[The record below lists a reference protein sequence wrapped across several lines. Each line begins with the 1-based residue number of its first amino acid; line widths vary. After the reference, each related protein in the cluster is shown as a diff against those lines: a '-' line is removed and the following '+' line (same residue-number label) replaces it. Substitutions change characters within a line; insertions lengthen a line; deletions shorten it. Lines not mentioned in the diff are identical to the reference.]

1 MISDITEKEIPK
13 TEKVPKWLKRVQKN
27 SWEIEVLISGGAIFT
42 LLQVSE
48 LLAKQKVFF
57 SENAPFIGLDE
68 LLVFS
73 MLATEGV
80 TFCFILHLIL
90 RGLWTSLLCVNGSFP
105 LGINRDKLRLSDLYL
120 NKNKSTT
127 LTSEIIFL
135 DKVSGLIFWAGFA
148 FVIFVAGLVATS
160 LVLLALIGSMPW
172 TKIPLIS
179 LLIIYFIDFALSG
192 PLRKNHIAGKFY
204 RPVYLFFNAITLG
217 FLYRKTVQV
226 VFSNIPKIP
235 TITFLVLLFV
245 VTSLLSY
252 LSLFSVLRLPS
263 PLDWRRFSGTDM
275 NSDVAYNDAIYLD
288 RIGLEENI
296 RWCAIQSDI
305 IETNYMK
312 VFVNYSATY
321 DDGIMEQNAAS
332 FDAIVKIV
340 IDQDTI
346 KNIDWFNHERF
357 KAKQKGI
364 LGVIP
369 VQQLAPGKHLMT
381 LYINDHYYFKRKYPL
396 TIPFWKE

>member
-1 MISDITEKEIPK
+1 MISDTTEKEIPK

-42 LLQVSE
+42 LLQISE
-48 LLAKQKVFF
+48 LLARQKVFF
-57 SENAPFIGLDE
+57 SENAPFVGLDE
-68 LLVFS
+68 VLVFS

-80 TFCFILHLIL
+80 TFCFILHLL
-90 RGLWTSLLCVNGSFP
+90 FRGLWTALLCVNGSFP
-105 LGINRDKLRLSDLYL
+105 LGVNREKLRLSDLYF
-120 NKNKSTT
+120 NKNKSLT
-127 LTSEIIFL
+127 LTSEIILL
-135 DKVSGLIFWAGFA
+135 DKISGLIFWAGFA
-148 FVIFVAGLVATS
+148 FVIFVAGLVITPF
-160 LVLLALIGSMPW
+160 VLMAIIGLLPW
-172 TKIPLIS
+172 MKIPLFS

-226 VFSNIPKIP
+226 VFSNVQKTP
-235 TITFLVLLFV
+235 TIIFLALLFV
-245 VTSLLSY
+245 STSLLSY

-263 PLDWRRFSGTDM
+263 PLDWRRFSGTEM
-275 NSDVAYNDAIYLD
+275 NSDVVYSDVVYLD
-288 RIGLEENI
+288 RISQDENI
-296 RWCAIQSDI
+296 RWGAIQSDI

-312 VFVNYSATY
+312 VFVNYTATY
-321 DDGIMEQNAAS
+321 DNGINEQNATS

-340 IDQDTI
+340 IDGDTL
-346 KNIDWFNHERF
+346 KNIDWFNQERF

-369 VQQLAPGKHLMT
+369 IHQLAPGKHLLT
-381 LYINDHYYFKRKYPL
+381 LYINDYYYFKRKAPL